1 MKRLTRSFESH
12 KRSCEGRAPSTAL
25 RAVPL
30 PRRAGAD
37 VFHHRANFVPRCAGA
52 DVSARLYLVTPPLGE
67 VAAFLRA
74 LDTVTNGNDIA
85 ALLLRLEDADERTLI
100 NRAKEVAALVQ
111 PRGIALLL
119 DGRAE
124 LAARAGADGAHLN
137 GIAALTAAIG
147 ALKPSRIAGAGG
159 LKSRH
164 DAMVAGEANA
174 DYVMFGEPDRHG
186 RTPPFAAVIERVSWW
201 AEVFEVPCVG
211 YAGNLDDV
219 SALAQAGSDFIAL
232 GDWLWTNEQTP
243 AALIAAA
250 SKYLGAIVASKAK

>member
-1 MKRLTRSFESH
+1 MTA
-12 KRSCEGRAPSTAL
+12 AP
-25 RAVPL
+25 
-30 PRRAGAD
+30 
-37 VFHHRANFVPRCAGA
+37 
-52 DVSARLYLVTPPLGE
+52 RLYLFTPPLGD

-74 LDTVTNGNDIA
+74 LESVTDTSDIA

-100 NRAKEVAALVQ
+100 NRAKDVAAMVQ
-111 PRGIALLL
+111 PRGVALLL

-124 LAARAGADGAHLN
+124 LAARAGADGAHVN
-137 GIAALTAAIG
+137 GIEALTAAIG

-164 DAMVAGEANA
+164 DAMLAGEANA

-186 RTPPFAAVIERVSWW
+186 RTPPFAAVIERISWW

-219 SALAQAGSDFIAL
+219 LALAQAGSDFVAL
-232 GDWLWTNEQTP
+232 GDWIWTKEETP

-250 SKYLGAIVASKAK
+250 GRYLGATVTSKEK